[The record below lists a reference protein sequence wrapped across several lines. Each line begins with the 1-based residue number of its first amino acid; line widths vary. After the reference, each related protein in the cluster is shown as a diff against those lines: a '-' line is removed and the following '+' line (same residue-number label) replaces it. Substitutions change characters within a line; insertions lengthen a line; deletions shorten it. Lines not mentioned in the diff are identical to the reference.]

1 MARIRQRSADRG
13 CRKRSRRS
21 AYRLWAVPVFAA
33 LLTAL
38 MASNAWARAPLSHG
52 PVVWYAT
59 DDQPIEVPQF
69 VEPGLTPYAVE
80 SVFARPF
87 SRFWH
92 PGRFFRRVGTGDA
105 AREAGNVNALG
116 EVVNSTWF
124 TNRIGLRPLTRDE
137 LCYGPGLGRAYRE
150 GPDRSAPWTIIGAKT
165 AGVTPGFRIKDAR
178 GDTWLLKFDPPT
190 HPGMTIRSGVV
201 ANLVFHAAGFNTPV
215 DRLVIFDRVDL
226 VVGEGAQM
234 KVGRVG
240 KVAMTE
246 ANLDSVL
253 TATGSIFD
261 GRYHALASRYLD
273 GVPIGPFD
281 DQDTRADDPNDRI
294 KHENRRELRG
304 MRVFAGW
311 LNHFDTKMHN
321 SLDMYIGKPGAGHV
335 RHHLIDFAST
345 LGAFGDQP
353 VQRFGY
359 EYGFDVWPTM
369 SRLLTLGFVEDTW
382 VQVERPAGLDEVGLF
397 DVATFEPQR
406 WKPDLPQSAMA
417 NLTRLDGY
425 WAAKIISAF
434 TDDDLRHLVAQG
446 HYQNPQA
453 AEFLVQALIGRRDKI
468 ARYWFAEVPPL
479 DFFQVVAGTVDFA
492 DLAVERGHAIA
503 SGTTYRYRMAAENAE
518 RQKLQRT
525 AWQVIA
531 ASQLPVLTADGALLP
546 GIPQGDETHQF
557 LALEIQVN
565 RGQGWSSSTTAHFS
579 LINGHTVA
587 VDR

>member
-1 MARIRQRSADRG
+1 MARIRPEFAERG
-13 CRKRSRRS
+13 RRNNVLTT
-21 AYRLWAVPVFAA
+21 ARGLWLVLLIAVLSTVGAQ
-33 LLTAL
+33 
-38 MASNAWARAPLSHG
+38 AREPLSHD
-52 PVVWYAT
+52 PVVWYAN
-59 DDQPIEVPQF
+59 DDQPTEVPLF
-69 VEPGLTPYAVE
+69 AEPGLTPYAAE
-80 SVFARPF
+80 SIFARPF

-92 PGRFFRRVGTGDA
+92 PGRFIRRVGTGDA
-105 AREAGNVNALG
+105 ARPAGDVNTLG

-124 TNRIGLRPLTRDE
+124 TNRIGLRPLNTNE
-137 LCYGPGLGRAYRE
+137 LAYGSGHGRPYRE

-165 AGVTPGFRIKDAR
+165 AGVTPGFRVKDAR

-201 ANLVFHAAGFNTPV
+201 ANLIFHAAGYNTPV
-215 DRLVIFDRVDL
+215 DRLVIFDRCDL

-240 KVAMTE
+240 KVDMTE

-253 TATGSIFD
+253 ASTGSIFD

-273 GVPIGPFD
+273 GVPLGPFD
-281 DQDTRADDPNDRI
+281 DQDTRADDPNDLI

-304 MRVFAGW
+304 LRVFAGW

-321 SLDMYIGKPGAGHV
+321 SLDMYVGKPGQGYV

-359 EYGFDVWPTM
+359 EFGFDVWPTA
-369 SRLLTLGFVEDTW
+369 SRALTLGFVEDTW
-382 VQVERPAGLDEVGLF
+382 VQLERPAGLDEVGLF

-406 WKPDLPQSAMA
+406 WKPDLPHSAMA
-417 NLTRLDGY
+417 SLTKEDGY

-434 TDDDLRHLVAQG
+434 TDDDLRVLVAQG

-453 AEFLVQALIGRRDKI
+453 AEFLVKALAGRRDKI
-468 ARYWFAEVPPL
+468 ARFWFKEVTPL
-479 DFFQVVAGTVDFA
+479 DFFLVVDGQVDFT
-492 DLAVERGHAIA
+492 DLAVTRGHAEA
-503 SGTTYRYRMAAENAE
+503 ATTNYRYRLAVENSA
-518 RQKLQRT
+518 RQTVQRT
-525 AWQVIA
+525 EWRVTKDSAV
-531 ASQLPVLTADGALLP
+531 PVLKADGTFRPDVPL
-546 GIPQGDETHQF
+546 GDDNHRFFAVE
-557 LALEIQVN
+557 LQVD
-565 RGQGWSSSTTAHFS
+565 RGDGWSASTTAHFS
-579 LINGHTVA
+579 LVNGRTVA